1 MYAHVYIFECIT
13 SHIWT
18 NHVTHLSHH
27 VPSSI
32 GSYTY
37 KSTSH
42 SWRAHVYI
50 FEFITSHIWM
60 NHVTHLCHHV
70 PSSVHAYTYE
80 STPHLWRAHVYI
92 FELITSHICDVP
104 MSQSAFTHIYMIC
117 SYWEVGGWGRVPF
130 SRNLMSPTPRRKWY
144 LTTGRRAH

>member
-1 MYAHVYIFECIT
+1 VYAHVYIFECIT

-60 NHVTHLCHHV
+60 NHVTHLCHH